1 MYAMYEVIT
10 KSGECIEVEALTES
24 DAMSQVGF
32 VTDEPIVNVTFLYW
46 I

>member
-10 KSGECIEVEALTES
+10 KSGECIEVEALTEG
-24 DAMSQVGF
+24 DAMSQAGF
-32 VTDEPIVNVTFLYW
+32 VTDEPIVNLTFLYW

>member
-1 MYAMYEVIT
+1 MYAMFEVIT
-10 KSGECIEVEALTES
+10 KSGECFEVEALTEG

-32 VTDEPIVNVTFLYW
+32 ATDEPIVNVTFLYW

>member
-1 MYAMYEVIT
+1 MYAMFEVIT
-10 KSGECIEVEALTES
+10 ESGECIEIEALTEG

-32 VTDEPIVNVTFLYW
+32 VTDEPIVNLTFLYW

>member
-1 MYAMYEVIT
+1 MYAMFEVIT
-10 KSGECIEVEALTES
+10 KSGECIEVEALTEG

-32 VTDEPIVNVTFLYW
+32 ATGEAIVDCTFLYW

>member
-1 MYAMYEVIT
+1 MYAIFEVIT
-10 KSGECIEVEALTES
+10 KSEECIEVEALTEG

-32 VTDEPIVNVTFLYW
+32 ITGEAIIDCTFLYW

>member
-1 MYAMYEVIT
+1 MYAMFEVIT

-24 DAMSQVGF
+24 DAMSQVGLM
-32 VTDEPIVNVTFLYW
+32 TDEPIVFATFLYW

>member
-1 MYAMYEVIT
+1 MYAMFEVIT
-10 KSGECIEVEALTES
+10 KSGEWFEVEALTEG

-32 VTDEPIVNVTFLYW
+32 ITDEPIIDVTFLYW

>member
-1 MYAMYEVIT
+1 MYAMFEVIT
-10 KSGECIEVEALTES
+10 KSGECIEIEALTEG

-32 VTDEPIVNVTFLYW
+32 VTDEPIVNLTFLYW

>member
-1 MYAMYEVIT
+1 MYAIYEVIT
-10 KSGECIEVEALTES
+10 KSGECIEVEALTEG

-32 VTDEPIVNVTFLYW
+32 ATGEAIVDCTLLYW